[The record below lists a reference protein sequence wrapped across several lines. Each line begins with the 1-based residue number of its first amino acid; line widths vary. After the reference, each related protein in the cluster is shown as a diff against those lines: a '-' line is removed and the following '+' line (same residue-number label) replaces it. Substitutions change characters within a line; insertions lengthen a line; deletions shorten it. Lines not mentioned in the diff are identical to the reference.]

1 MRHENPH
8 TPPSRKMY
16 PTRTSDHTKCEKR
29 FPGRPKGHTG
39 TTRPKPKTID
49 LIKEPEHKGACNHCG
64 APLAQPIHV
73 GHHVFEELANPRPR
87 QVIDFLTFDYKC
99 TVCNTY
105 SSTRH
110 PDCPPD
116 GVFGKNTLIQTTLLK
131 FEQRLPFEKTASQI
145 EQQFGLS
152 MTPASALEITRRVS
166 EYLRPDYDALMAD
179 IRQAPQ
185 VHIDETGEKV
195 DGKKYWLWV
204 FTTQAQTFFV
214 IRKSR
219 SKKVL
224 EEVLGKEF
232 RGYICCDGWRSY
244 SNFTDKLQ
252 RCWSHPLREA
262 ECLAEMYEEAKFL
275 YLGLKRLYWDLDAC
289 LVGDLPLW
297 MRIGVKEEAEKR
309 LGCLLDGRYESLEVK
324 RFVQKMRNGFDHW
337 FTFVVVAGL
346 EATNNRA
353 ERALREAVVQRKI
366 MGTFRNE
373 KGTWIYETIMSLL
386 ATWKQQGLNR
396 YEAMGKSLTAAW
408 TKKS

>member
-1 MRHENPH
+1 
-8 TPPSRKMY
+8 
-16 PTRTSDHTKCEKR
+16 
-29 FPGRPKGHTG
+29 
-39 TTRPKPKTID
+39 
-49 LIKEPEHKGACNHCG
+49 
-64 APLAQPIHV
+64 
-73 GHHVFEELANPRPR
+73 
-87 QVIDFLTFDYKC
+87 
-99 TVCNTY
+99 
-105 SSTRH
+105 
-110 PDCPPD
+110 
-116 GVFGKNTLIQTTLLK
+116 
-131 FEQRLPFEKTASQI
+131 
-145 EQQFGLS
+145 

-232 RGYICCDGWRSY
+232 RGYICCDGWRVY